1 MSEVEP
7 PHSAAE
13 SVFVDWLVRRGSAS
27 DESIERLLERHPA
40 LAGELERMHRDWLDF
55 EPLVRGMVPGT
66 LVEATGWTLPGAGG
80 AGASEPSAIAALERL
95 GVDAQEHER
104 YHFLALLGRGGGG
117 MVFKVW
123 DRRLRR
129 RLALKFVHA
138 RSTAPN
144 RSDSP
149 GFDARALRRF
159 VNEARVASQLA
170 HPGIVPVHDVG
181 ADSEGRAY
189 YTMKLVE
196 GVSLLEAFARHRAGD
211 REWTLARLVEALA
224 RVCDTMA
231 YAHARGVLHRDLKS
245 ANVMIG
251 PYGEVYV
258 VDWGLARVLETA
270 PEPVDAASDPWS
282 QWLGEL
288 APGAGASSDTPPGH
302 SADGDVL
309 GTPGYMAP
317 EQARGELSA
326 VGPRTDVYAVGAMLY
341 ELLAGRAPYSEELKG
356 TPPSDWLE
364 RIRTSAPTPL
374 ERAAPKAYPE
384 LAAICEKAME
394 HDSARRYESMRE
406 LAAELRAFL
415 DGRVVQAH
423 DIGAWAHVAK
433 WVRRNRA
440 LAGALAAL
448 VVALIAGGSIVGA
461 KNIELS
467 NAEATILGRNREL
480 EERTREAQL
489 AAQTA
494 EERRAE
500 AEREREAT
508 RAALERVEDSE
519 SRTQQVVEFQHGM
532 FRGLEL
538 ARFGRAM
545 DQALMT
551 NLRGLDATVR
561 PSDERLQL
569 VEDALGLSNDA
580 DVARTVLE
588 QQMFEPV
595 LQRTFAEFTSQ
606 PELAARLQLRLARVW
621 NELNLYSIA
630 ERAAR
635 AALATRLDIHGA
647 EHDEVAYAQS
657 ILGAVLTELE
667 RNEEASDMLEQAL
680 EQFERT
686 RGVDDTDLAV
696 ARGSLSNLRLRQ
708 RRYREAEELAL
719 AALQSLE
726 RARGPD
732 HIDTTAVA
740 ANYAFA
746 LRVQG
751 RLSEAEPVNR
761 RVLERRERHLGES
774 DPKTLQA
781 LNNLGILLKD
791 MGRLNEAVDVY
802 RRALEGWSRTVGE
815 HDPRTVMTR
824 NNLASALHDLRQL
837 DEALELYNKSLES
850 AKRMGA
856 NGMSLALRLLGN
868 IGLLH
873 KHAGRLEQ
881 AEERYREVIKLAT
894 EAFGPTDQRALSS
907 RHNLAMLHAARKQYD
922 DAIALMEELLAQLED
937 MGAGETREATDS
949 RSALAGILSDAG
961 RVDESVAMYE
971 RVIEWR
977 SATLGERNLATC
989 LAAAR
994 LAQVLTQKED
1004 FARAVELFGP
1014 ALEVMR
1020 KEYGRTHEY
1029 VIHPAMTYAR
1039 ALEGLGE
1046 FEAAEHA
1053 LRELEQDFERATP
1066 PSPGQARGVRGE
1078 RRELLRRW
1086 QKVAPSEARTREL
1099 EQLDALLGS
1108 R

>member
-1 MSEVEP
+1 VNEVEP
-7 PHSAAE
+7 PHSLAE
-13 SVFVDWLVRRGSAS
+13 SVFVDWLLRRECAS
-27 DESIERLLERHPA
+27 EESIERLLERHPA
-40 LAGELERMHRDWLDF
+40 LASELERMHRDWLDF

-66 LVEATGWTLPGAGG
+66 LVEAPGWTLPGAGG
-80 AGASEPSAIAALERL
+80 AGASEPSAVAALERL
-95 GVDAQEHER
+95 GVGAQDHER

-129 RLALKFVHA
+129 LLALKFVHA
-138 RSTAPN
+138 HSTLPN
-144 RSDSP
+144 CSDSP
-149 GFDARALRRF
+149 GYDPRALRRF
-159 VNEARVASQLA
+159 INEARVASQLA

-181 ADSEGRAY
+181 ADRDGRAY

-196 GVSLLEAFARHRAGD
+196 GVSLLEAFARYRAAD
-211 REWTLARLVEALA
+211 REWTLARLVEAIA

-258 VDWGLARVLETA
+258 VDWGLARVQDVATEPA
-270 PEPVDAASDPWS
+270 PAASDPWS
-282 QWLGEL
+282 QWLGGL
-288 APGAGASSDTPPGH
+288 TTNAGAAADTPHGQ
-302 SADGDVL
+302 SAAGDVL

-317 EQARGELSA
+317 EQARGEISA

-356 TPPSDWLE
+356 TPPSEWLQ
-364 RIRTSAPTPL
+364 RIRSSAPMPL
-374 ERAAPKAYPE
+374 ELATPKAYPE

-448 VVALIAGGSIVGA
+448 VVALLTGSSIVGA

-489 AAQTA
+489 AAQAA

-508 RAALERVEDSE
+508 RAAFERAEVSKKQ
-519 SRTQQVVEFQHGM
+519 TQQVVDFQHGM
-532 FRGLEL
+532 FRELEL

-551 NLRGLDATVR
+551 NLRGLDPTVR
-561 PSDERLQL
+561 PSDEQLQL

-580 DVARTVLE
+580 DVARDVLE
-588 QQMFEPV
+588 EQMFEPV

-606 PELAARLQLRLARVW
+606 PELAASLRIRLARVW
-621 NELNLYSIA
+621 SEMNLYAIA

-635 AALATRLDIHGA
+635 AALAARLEIFGA

-667 RNEEASDMLEQAL
+667 RDKEASALLEQAL
-680 EQFERT
+680 AQFERT
-686 RGVDDTDLAV
+686 RGADDTDLAV
-696 ARGSLSNLRLRQ
+696 TRGSLSNLRLRQ

-746 LRVQG
+746 LRMQG
-751 RLSEAEPVNR
+751 RLSEAEPVARN
-761 RVLERRERHLGES
+761 VLERRERQWGES
-774 DPKTLQA
+774 APKTLHA
-781 LNNLGILLKD
+781 LNNLGMLLKD
-791 MGRLNEAVDVY
+791 MGRLNEAVEVY
-802 RRALEGWSRTVGE
+802 RRALAGWRSTVGE
-815 HDPRTVMTR
+815 HDPRTVLTR

-837 DEALELYNKSLES
+837 DEALALYNESLES

-856 NGMSLALRLLGN
+856 NGTSLALHLMGN

-881 AEERYREVIKLAT
+881 AEELYRKVIELTT
-894 EAFGPTDQRALSS
+894 EAFGPTDQRALNA

-922 DAIALMEELLAQLED
+922 DAIALMGELLAQIEA
-937 MGAGETREATDS
+937 MGAGDSRDAADS
-949 RSALAGILSDAG
+949 RSALAGILWDAG
-961 RVDESVAMYE
+961 RVDEAVATYE

-994 LAQVLTQKED
+994 LAQVLTHKEN

-1029 VIHPAMTYAR
+1029 VVHPAMTHAR

-1046 FEAAEHA
+1046 FEAAERA
-1053 LRELEQDFERATP
+1053 LLELEQDFERATP
-1066 PSPGQARGVRGE
+1066 PLPGQARGVRGE

-1086 QKVAPSEARTREL
+1086 QRASPSEARAREL
-1099 EQLDALLGS
+1099 EQLDELLG
-1108 R
+1108 RR